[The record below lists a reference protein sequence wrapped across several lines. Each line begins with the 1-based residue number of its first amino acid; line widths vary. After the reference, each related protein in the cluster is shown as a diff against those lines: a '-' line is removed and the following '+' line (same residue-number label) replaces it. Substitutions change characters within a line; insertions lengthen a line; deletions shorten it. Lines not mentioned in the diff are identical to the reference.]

1 MRVIAGDARGQR
13 LKAPKGSSIRPTADR
28 VKESLFNILRNE
40 LAGARVLDLFAGTGS
55 LAIEALSRGAAEAL
69 LVDSSAAS
77 AKLIRDN
84 LRRLGLTRNAR
95 VITAPVRRAL
105 NSIASQGRPFDIIF
119 LDPPYGEELVPKT
132 IEIIA
137 REELLGAAGVIVAEH
152 STRDALQD
160 RHGTLDRFDQ
170 RRYGDTMLS
179 FYRMNSNIL
188 EQGMTNYG
196 Q

>member
-13 LKAPKGSSIRPTADR
+13 LKAPKGSSVRPTADR
-28 VKESLFNILRNE
+28 VKESLFNILRSE

-55 LAIEALSRGAAEAL
+55 LAIEALSRGATEAL
-69 LVDSSAAS
+69 LVDSSAIS

-84 LRRLGLTRNAR
+84 LRRLGLTRSAR
-95 VITAPVRRAL
+95 VIMAPVRRAL

-119 LDPPYGEELVPKT
+119 LDPPYGEELLPQT

-137 REELLGAAGVIVAEH
+137 REKLLGPSGVIVAEH
-152 STRDALQD
+152 STRDALQE
-160 RHGTLDRFDQ
+160 RYGPLERVDQ
-170 RRYGDTMLS
+170 RRYGDTRLS
-179 FYRMNSNIL
+179 FYRVNSNISK
-188 EQGMTNYG
+188 QG